1 MGGMETR
8 KTSKF
13 DGTSAIR
20 GIGFPLLESCRVEG
34 KLLVTSKI
42 IKIT

>member
-8 KTSKF
+8 RISKF
-13 DGTSAIR
+13 DGTSATR
-20 GIGFPLLESCRVEG
+20 RIGFPLLESCKVEG